1 MRATAL
7 RLAQQGAFRSSARV
21 GAPSVQPKF
30 QPHFSRFTAE
40 NITKWVPTFALW
52 GGGAALGVT
61 LFLSS
66 VPRYKQDVLLKLPII
81 SNYFV
86 DKTPDSDK
94 PF

>member
-30 QPHFSRFTAE
+30 QPHVFRFTAE
-40 NITKWVPTFALW
+40 TVTKWIPTFAVW
-52 GGGAALGVT
+52 GGGAGLAAT
-61 LFLSS
+61 LLLSS
-66 VPRYKQDVLLKLPII
+66 VPRYKQDVLLKLPFI
-81 SNYFV
+81 SGYFT